1 MILCAVINVT
11 LGPHDPAWHQATLPV
26 RLGGG
31 GGGIQSAVKVASS
44 AFLASSNA
52 TAVLVNDILPADT
65 SPVTS
70 TLLEEAL
77 TVWSSGHDS
86 QPPEGAGATRQKS
99 WDEAGY
105 GVLTSQ
111 LLEEARNGACRAR
124 LLASASKES
133 GAWLHALPVTSLCL
147 RLDDDSVRIAV
158 GLRLGVPVCGP
169 HSCHHCGADV
179 DAMGSTW
186 AQLQDE

>member
-1 MILCAVINVT
+1 MAPSHPSSET
-11 LGPHDPAWHQATLPV
+11 
-26 RLGGG
+26 GGG
-31 GGGIQSAVKVASS
+31 LGIQSAVKVAPS

-77 TVWSSGHDS
+77 TVWSSGHDY
-86 QPPEGAGATRQKS
+86 QPPEGAGAMRQKS

-111 LLEEARNGACRAR
+111 LLEEARDGACCAR
-124 LLASASKES
+124 LLTSASKES
-133 GAWLHALPVTSLCL
+133 GAWLHALPVTSLGL

-169 HSCHHCGADV
+169 HSCHHCGA
-179 DAMGSTW
+179 
-186 AQLQDE
+186 QNE